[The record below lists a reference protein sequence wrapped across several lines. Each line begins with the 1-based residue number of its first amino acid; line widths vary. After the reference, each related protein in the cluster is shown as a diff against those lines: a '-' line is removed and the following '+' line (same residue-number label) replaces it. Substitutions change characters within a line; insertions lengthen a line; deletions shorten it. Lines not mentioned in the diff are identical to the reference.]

1 MAVGMSKKK
10 RMGYMGGGM
19 MMNSMK
25 KKPPMSKMFRG
36 GGMTSDAT
44 PSYKD
49 MVQKMYGGGMTK
61 KKLNYEGGGI
71 TKTKLSEKEL
81 KGLQNAGV
89 SKTEIDAMRGK
100 NLPTV
105 TTVGKRRVATD
116 PLIATNKRRKRT
128 KKLQAELD
136 KNPRNSITLGTKR
149 AARPLDG
156 ERSRGR
162 KYDRSNA
169 GTKFSDSKKDVKNVI

>member
-1 MAVGMSKKK
+1 MAGGMSKKK

-19 MMNSMK
+19 MMGSMK

-61 KKLNYEGGGI
+61 KKLNYKDGGKVGSNVPDKMEI
-71 TKTKLSEKEL
+71 PTEKDIETF
-81 KGLQNAGV
+81 KRMGV
-89 SKTEIDAMRGK
+89 SQSQIDQMKKEGV
-100 NLPTV
+100 LTV
-105 TTVGKRRVATD
+105 TTVGKRR
-116 PLIATNKRRKRT
+116 K
-128 KKLQAELD
+128 
-136 KNPRNSITLGTKR
+136 
-149 AARPLDG
+149 RPLDG

-162 KYDRSNA
+162 KYDRANA
-169 GTKFSDSKKDVKNVI
+169 RTKFVD